1 MSKGRALIGLAW
13 SHDFQTF
20 FLVTR
25 GLWSYDWT
33 DLSLGWC
40 PEIDSSIRTMAV
52 GMVWRE
58 TLTNPPLQKDRFLS
72 INALFWKKG
81 LRNNLAQC
89 FPYLDELVKI
99 QILRHHP
106 KL

>member
-1 MSKGRALIGLAW
+1 MSKGRALIGVSW

-58 TLTNPPLQKDRFLS
+58 TLTNPPLQKDRFYQSMLC
-72 INALFWKKG
+72 FGKKV
-81 LRNNLAQC
+81 L
-89 FPYLDELVKI
+89 EI
-99 QILRHHP
+99 I
-106 KL
+106 